1 MGLSEKKN
9 STYKSPGTHG
19 FTGEILHC
27 KQLGRSSHLLFSNY
41 SQKFPRKESFQTNSM
56 TPATPW
62 YQNQTKISHK
72 TEKYSPSSLTNI
84 DAKFLNKILANESSN
99 VIHRINK
106 LKNKNQMNI
115 SIDAEKDFE
124 EERRR
129 WWNSK
134 TRRSPFSPQIH
145 QKYSYTWNCS
155 YRTPTERWQKN
166 SDLPKGKKLPTY
178 LGRTKEK
185 RKNRDKRLGMGPA
198 RVGGSC

>member
-1 MGLSEKKN
+1 M
-9 STYKSPGTHG
+9 
-19 FTGEILHC
+19 
-27 KQLGRSSHLLFSNY
+27 
-41 SQKFPRKESFQTNSM
+41 
-56 TPATPW
+56 
-62 YQNQTKISHK
+62 
-72 TEKYSPSSLTNI
+72 TNI